1 MNHKVARTE
10 GFFSGIKNRILAKL
24 ACGTP
29 GAQSV
34 RPLLH
39 RWRGVKMG
47 KQVWIGYD
55 SIIETAKPYLVT
67 IGNGATI
74 GIRNVIIAHFRD
86 WERPVVI
93 EEEAFL
99 GPCVIVLPNVIIGR
113 GAVVAAGSVV
123 TTSVPPRT
131 MVQGNPA
138 KPVARVGKSP
148 NPEVSFQEFSLSL
161 RPLEKDMK
169 GSTPD

>member
-10 GFFSGIKNRILAKL
+10 GFFSGIKNRLLEKMAR
-24 ACGTP
+24 TVP

-39 RWRGVKMG
+39 RWRGVNMG
-47 KQVWIGYD
+47 KHVWIGYD
-55 SIIETAKPYLVT
+55 SIIETANPHLVT
-67 IGNGATI
+67 IRDGATI
-74 GIRNVIIAHFRD
+74 GIRNIIIAHFRD
-86 WERPVVI
+86 FERPVVI

-99 GPCVIVLPNVIIGR
+99 GPGVIVLPNVVIGR

-123 TTSVPPRT
+123 TTSVPPKI

-148 NPEVSFQEFSLSL
+148 NPEVSFQEFSLGL
-161 RPLEKDMK
+161 RPLR
-169 GSTPD
+169 GPIRSSN